1 MKTKSKKILSE
12 LRSYAIMTLGLL
24 CYVLAWV
31 IFILPN
37 NLVGGGVTGISAIIQ
52 YWTGFEVSYSFFI
65 INAVLLAV
73 AFKVLGGGFGL
84 KTIYAIVVSSV
95 LFKVIPQFIPAAFIQ
110 EIAINNGLML
120 CCIIGGALDGL
131 GMAITFTQGGSTG
144 GTDIIALMINKY
156 RSISPGRILVVLDII
171 IIASSMI
178 VPSDGSWGYK
188 FAIVIY
194 GFIMSG
200 VCSFTLDMFLSGN
213 KQSVKI
219 LIFSKQYDVIADRI
233 SQETERGVTIVN
245 TRGWFTK
252 EEGKVVIVIVR
263 KTELGQV
270 LRIVKE
276 IDKKAFL
283 SVGSVMG
290 VYGEGFEQIKSG
302 IKKKK
307 NEHKKQKDLIG
318 N

>member
-1 MKTKSKKILSE
+1 MQFHV
-12 LRSYAIMTLGLL
+12 G
-24 CYVLAWV
+24 YVP
-31 IFILPN
+31 F
-37 NLVGGGVTGISAIIQ
+37 
-52 YWTGFEVSYSFFI
+52 
-65 INAVLLAV
+65 
-73 AFKVLGGGFGL
+73 
-84 KTIYAIVVSSV
+84 
-95 LFKVIPQFIPAAFIQ
+95 
-110 EIAINNGLML
+110 
-120 CCIIGGALDGL
+120 
-131 GMAITFTQGGSTG
+131 
-144 GTDIIALMINKY
+144 
-156 RSISPGRILVVLDII
+156 
-171 IIASSMI
+171 
-178 VPSDGSWGYK
+178 
-188 FAIVIY
+188 
-194 GFIMSG
+194 
-200 VCSFTLDMFLSGN
+200 GN